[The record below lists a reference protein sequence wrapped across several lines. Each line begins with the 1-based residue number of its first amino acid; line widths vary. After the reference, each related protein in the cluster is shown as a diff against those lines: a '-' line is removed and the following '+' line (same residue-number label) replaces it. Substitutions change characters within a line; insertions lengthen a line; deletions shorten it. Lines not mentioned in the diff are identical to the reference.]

1 MQDVFWEMGGLLL
14 GEFMMHSFGESP
26 KDERES
32 RLSQILQDNPLP
44 KYSLSERACQGILN
58 RAEKRGKIL
67 PEQLRAA
74 LVKQSA
80 SLNAQDVRGG
90 QRNPHTA

>member
-1 MQDVFWEMGGLLL
+1 MGGLLL
-14 GEFMMHSFGESP
+14 GEFMMHSFGELP

-32 RLSQILQDNPLP
+32 RLSQILQDNPHP

-67 PEQLRAA
+67 PEQLRTA

-90 QRNPHTA
+90 